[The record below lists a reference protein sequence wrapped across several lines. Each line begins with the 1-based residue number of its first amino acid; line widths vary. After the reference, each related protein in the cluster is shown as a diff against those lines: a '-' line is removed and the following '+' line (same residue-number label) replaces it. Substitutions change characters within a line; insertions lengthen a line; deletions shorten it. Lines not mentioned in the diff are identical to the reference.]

1 MFFKPT
7 SFHVLEKENTENLI
21 TWNYPSISDELKTV
35 LIKTCFSHGVE
46 ACGLFYFKRLGKQ
59 WIHIKQFIVNNDKA
73 AAVIVVS
80 QCFQPKLYETLCDLF
95 AAQYSRSGSGAD
107 LVKLYLQIYT
117 KNGIYDND
125 DFISLNNFT
134 WKTNLKG
141 LIKSLGLETIL
152 IYNALLLKK
161 QILVYHSS
169 VEDLQEG
176 LASITK
182 LVLIRKPE
190 DLLLPLANSLSE
202 IKEVST
208 YSLIGT
214 INKNLLHQRNIF
226 DVFIDLESQSI
237 TLTDKARD
245 DFQMSSL
252 HKEIAHFL
260 VQLSESDGSEQ
271 DLITAVARKTSD
283 LFKYL
288 KSFCDDK
295 EEGIKV
301 TSIESKLS
309 NKKLAIFLINLA
321 MTENI
326 LVI

>member
-7 SFHVLEKENTENLI
+7 SFHVL
-21 TWNYPSISDELKTV
+21 
-35 LIKTCFSHGVE
+35 
-46 ACGLFYFKRLGKQ
+46 
-59 WIHIKQFIVNNDKA
+59 
-73 AAVIVVS
+73 
-80 QCFQPKLYETLCDLF
+80 
-95 AAQYSRSGSGAD
+95 
-107 LVKLYLQIYT
+107 
-117 KNGIYDND
+117 
-125 DFISLNNFT
+125 
-134 WKTNLKG
+134 G

>member
-1 MFFKPT
+1 MFYKPT
-7 SFHVLEKENTENLI
+7 SFHILENENTENLI

-35 LIKTCFSHGVE
+35 LIKTCFSNGVE
-46 ACGLFYFKRLGKQ
+46 PCGLFYFKRLGRQ

-95 AAQYSRSGSGAD
+95 AAQYSRSRSGAD

-117 KNGIYDND
+117 KNGIYNND
-125 DFISLNNFT
+125 DYISLNNFT
-134 WKTNLKG
+134 SKTNLKG
-141 LIKSLGLETIL
+141 IIKSLGLETIL

-161 QILVYHSS
+161 RILIYHPS
-169 VEDLQEG
+169 VEDLQQ
-176 LASITK
+176 
-182 LVLIRKPE
+182 
-190 DLLLPLANSLSE
+190 
-202 IKEVST
+202 VST

-214 INKNLLHQRNIF
+214 TNKNLLHHRNIF
-226 DVFIDLESQSI
+226 DVFVDLESQSI
-237 TLTDKARD
+237 TLTDKAKD
-245 DFQMSSL
+245 DFQMSTL

-260 VQLSESDGSEQ
+260 VQLSESDVSEQ
-271 DLITAVARKTSD
+271 DLIAAVARKTSD

-288 KSFCDDK
+288 KSFCDNK
-295 EEGIKV
+295 EEGVKV
-301 TSIESKLS
+301 TSIETKLS
-309 NKKLAIFLINLA
+309 NKKLGKFLINLA

>member
-1 MFFKPT
+1 MFYKPT
-7 SFHVLEKENTENLI
+7 SFHILEKENTENLI
-21 TWNYPSISDELKTV
+21 TWNYPTISDELKTV

-46 ACGLFYFKRLGKQ
+46 PCGLFYFKRLGKQ
-59 WIHIKQFIVNNDKA
+59 WIYIKQFIVNNDNA

-95 AAQYSRSGSGAD
+95 AAQYSRSRSGAD

-125 DFISLNNFT
+125 DYISLNNFT

-161 QILVYHSS
+161 HTLIYHPS
-169 VEDLQEG
+169 VEDLQ
-176 LASITK
+176 
-182 LVLIRKPE
+182 
-190 DLLLPLANSLSE
+190 
-202 IKEVST
+202 EVST

-214 INKNLLHQRNIF
+214 TNKSLLHHRNIF
-226 DVFIDLESQSI
+226 DVFVDLESHSI

-245 DFQMSSL
+245 DFQMSTL

-260 VQLSESDGSEQ
+260 VQLSESDVSEQ
-271 DLITAVARKTSD
+271 DLIAAVARKTSD

-288 KSFCDDK
+288 KSFCDNK

-309 NKKLAIFLINLA
+309 NKKLGKFLINLA